1 MNKKDYNAEYE
12 RITAELGGERPG
24 LLLHVCCAPCMSAGI
39 VSLAS
44 HFRVAAYFYNP
55 NIFPEEEYDK
65 RLGEVKRLI
74 AALGYD
80 IPVIAEAYDRAEYDR
95 AVGELKGTAEH
106 GAKCLACIADR
117 LEKTTARASADG
129 YDYFATTL
137 TSSPLK
143 DAAFINET
151 GLRLAGK
158 YGVRFLPSDFKK
170 KGGGLRIKET
180 CEKYGIYR
188 QRYCGCTPPR
198 LVVAVTG
205 GIASGKSAFT
215 GMLAALGAYTID
227 ADAVTR
233 ELQSSG
239 PVLERVLREFPSA
252 ARADGTLD
260 RAALREEVFASDER
274 RRALEGIMHPAV
286 GEEIARRVRAS
297 DAKVTVMEVPLL
309 FECGMESMADVTVNV
324 TAPYALREKR
334 AAERSGLTPAA
345 FAAVAAAQL
354 SDEERAARADVTVV
368 NDGDTESL
376 RRRAEELM
384 NSWLDRLK

>member
-1 MNKKDYNAEYE
+1 MNKKNYNAEYE

-44 HFRVAAYFYNP
+44 HFSVAAYFYNP

-80 IPVIAEAYDRAEYDR
+80 VPVVAEAYDRAEYDR

-117 LEKTTARASADG
+117 LERTAARAAADG

-151 GLRLAGK
+151 GLRL
-158 YGVRFLPSDFKK
+158 GVRFLPSDFKK

>member
-1 MNKKDYNAEYE
+1 
-12 RITAELGGERPG
+12 
-24 LLLHVCCAPCMSAGI
+24 
-39 VSLAS
+39 
-44 HFRVAAYFYNP
+44 
-55 NIFPEEEYDK
+55 
-65 RLGEVKRLI
+65 
-74 AALGYD
+74 
-80 IPVIAEAYDRAEYDR
+80 
-95 AVGELKGTAEH
+95 
-106 GAKCLACIADR
+106 
-117 LEKTTARASADG
+117 
-129 YDYFATTL
+129 
-137 TSSPLK
+137 
-143 DAAFINET
+143 
-151 GLRLAGK
+151 
-158 YGVRFLPSDFKK
+158 
-170 KGGGLRIKET
+170 
-180 CEKYGIYR
+180 
-188 QRYCGCTPPR
+188 
-198 LVVAVTG
+198 
-205 GIASGKSAFT
+205 
-215 GMLAALGAYTID
+215 MLAALGAYTID

-334 AAERSGLTPAA
+334 AAERSGLTPDT